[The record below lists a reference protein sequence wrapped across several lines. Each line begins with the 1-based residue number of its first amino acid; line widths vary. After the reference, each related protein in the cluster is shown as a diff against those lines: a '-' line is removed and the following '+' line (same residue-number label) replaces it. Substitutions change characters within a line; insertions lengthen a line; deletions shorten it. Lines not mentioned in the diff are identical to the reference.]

1 MENKAGEKIDSS
13 GATPSYF
20 FVDPVNKISE
30 KKKFFLNKKYNP
42 VFQYRK
48 TGNETSL
55 LHELKKL
62 DSCESAGIIKK
73 LIDAEIEYI
82 SLKKSC
88 GNSEFTKKSISF
100 YGEPGKWLLEQAIK
114 ILEVR
119 ATFSEEQTIS
129 PDYVAARISQ
139 YIEEKKIS
147 GWDVK
152 TAAISSKAITLCK
165 KKTLI
170 VNKDTLFSKIDLKR
184 LIAHEVDGHIM
195 RFENSQL
202 QPHVLRFRLPGA
214 LATEEGLGIFSE
226 EKNNVLD
233 QQRLAVCAA
242 RVVAVDRALKSSFSE
257 VFQYLSEF
265 FDDELAWEI
274 TVRVKRGLSD
284 TSMPGGFT
292 KDYLY
297 LKGYYE
303 VKKYVENGG
312 SIRDLYV
319 AKIGIG
325 DIACIKKIKGLV
337 PPKYIPSYEQ
347 DQYF

>member
-1 MENKAGEKIDSS
+1 MQNEAGGRIDSS
-13 GATPSYF
+13 GAAHSYF
-20 FVDPVNKISE
+20 FVDPVNEISE
-30 KKKFFLNKKYNP
+30 KKKFFLNKNHNP
-42 VFQYRK
+42 VFHYRK
-48 TGNETSL
+48 TRNETSL
-55 LHELKKL
+55 LHELKNL
-62 DSCESAGIIKK
+62 DSCEGADIIKK
-73 LIDAEIEYI
+73 LIETEIAYC

-88 GNSEFTKKSISF
+88 GSSEFTKKSISL
-100 YGEPGKWLLEQAIK
+100 YRAPGKELLERAIK
-114 ILEVR
+114 ILGVR
-119 ATFSEEQTIS
+119 ATFSEKQKLS
-129 PDYVAARISQ
+129 PDYISARISQ
-139 YIEEKKIS
+139 YIKEKKIP

-165 KKTLI
+165 KRTLI
-170 VNKDTLFSKIDLKR
+170 VNKDILFSETDLKR

-202 QPHVLRFRLPGA
+202 QPPVLRFRLPGA

-226 EKNNVLD
+226 EKSGVLD

-242 RVVAVDRALKSSFSE
+242 RVVAVDMALTSSFLE
-257 VFQYLSEF
+257 VFQYISGF
-265 FDDELAWEI
+265 FDDDLTWEI

-325 DIACIKKIKGLV
+325 DIARVKKIKGLV
-337 PPKYIPSYEQ
+337 PPKYIPSYEHS
-347 DQYF
+347 